1 MGRSIQGNQT
11 SRNCYWKK
19 KYLASKGKVCADISP
34 WITITE
40 AALEIRDQAGG
51 FAAGDFIGFATTFF
65 SGALRLVPAA
75 AAAVFFGLAVAALFF
90 GFAAALAGLAATVLA
105 VAGLIG
111 RPWEPPFWRRR
122 SRAGQEKQST
132 EKERR
137 RWRWIDPRVD
147 WGRSASQP

>member
-1 MGRSIQGNQT
+1 M
-11 SRNCYWKK
+11 
-19 KYLASKGKVCADISP
+19 
-34 WITITE
+34 
-40 AALEIRDQAGG
+40 
-51 FAAGDFIGFATTFF
+51 
-65 SGALRLVPAA
+65 
-75 AAAVFFGLAVAALFF
+75 AALFF

-147 WGRSASQP
+147 WGRSASPPYGPSFV